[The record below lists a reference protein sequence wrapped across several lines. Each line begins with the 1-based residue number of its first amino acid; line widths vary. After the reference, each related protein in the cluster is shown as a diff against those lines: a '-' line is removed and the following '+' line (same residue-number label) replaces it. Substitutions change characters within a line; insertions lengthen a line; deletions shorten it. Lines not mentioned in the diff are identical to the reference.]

1 MCFQMHLLHLK
12 PSRIPLSP
20 DLLKKVQMQI
30 ILGQRGQN
38 KMQTSFYQRGRD
50 KKQIIFYTRG
60 LSFKTKFAEAY
71 LGRVEK
77 RDWQGK
83 ARHPGNS
90 DRNSAA
96 N

>member
-1 MCFQMHLLHLK
+1 MIRIIIMHLLHLK

-20 DLLKKVQMQI
+20 DLLKKVQMQF

-50 KKQIIFYTRG
+50 KKQIIFYKRG

-77 RDWQGK
+77 RDWQGE
-83 ARHPGNS
+83 ASRQ
-90 DRNSAA
+90 
-96 N
+96 